1 MCDQR
6 QGLHRL
12 ERKGVMTS
20 QVYVIGASGSPVAKI
35 GVSTDPERRLRQI
48 QSMSPLRLEIL
59 WTCPGSYPLEGRLH
73 AQLRAY
79 RSHGEWFD
87 FQDLD
92 PVKAVQGAVSKVQGE
107 EASGSAESAQADPCA
122 SGTIL
127 GCICGHGN
135 GHHGSGGCT
144 VMGWDEASDCRC
156 TAYTPASMDDETLT
170 PASDQNSATN
180 GRREPAPFSPSHP
193 LALSADT
200 RVRLGQAVREFLNAP
215 GLVGAP
221 DPQRLAVLVL
231 AAHVSWSTGLVEVT
245 SRDLGQWLGL
255 SVSQM
260 QSVVLPGLRRSGV
273 VMTRTLTGKFGEHR
287 NLQCEVLPLRTA
299 QGVAGHPLAL
309 SQKELAAWL
318 RLMEALMAPGRSLQ
332 DTTPTPAGLLGGR
345 SGRGSSTDRLAL
357 LLLVLEAAE
366 TGRVRL
372 CGGTVDKHR
381 GRAAA
386 TLARLLD
393 CGLPGAERVLKRLED
408 ANLVR
413 RPRSVTTSGLHNR
426 TRLVVPAVAAAHRES
441 QNLGNYQPARPEY
454 GPKPRQ

>member
-1 MCDQR
+1 M
-6 QGLHRL
+6 
-12 ERKGVMTS
+12 KS
-20 QVYVIGASGSPVAKI
+20 NVYVIGVSGSPVAKI
-35 GVSTDPERRLRQI
+35 GVSIDPARRLRQI

-59 WTCPGSYPLEGRLH
+59 WTCPGSYLLEGRLH
-73 AQLRAY
+73 AHLRAY

-92 PVKAVQGAVSKVQGE
+92 PVKAVQDAVSKVRGDE
-107 EASGSAESAQADPCA
+107 TSGHIEPAKADPCA
-122 SGTIL
+122 SGTAL

-135 GHHGSGGCT
+135 GLHGAGGCT
-144 VMGWDEASDCRC
+144 VMGWDEVSDCQC
-156 TAYTPASMDDETLT
+156 FAYTPASIDGEVLT
-170 PASDQNSATN
+170 SVSDRRSSAN
-180 GRREPAPFSPSHP
+180 GQREPTPLVPDHP
-193 LALSADT
+193 LALSTDT
-200 RVRLGQAVREFLNAP
+200 RVRLGRAVREFLNIP

-221 DPQRLAVLVL
+221 DPLRLAVLIL
-231 AAHVSWSTGLVEVT
+231 AAHTSCSTGLVEIT
-245 SRDLGQWLGL
+245 ARELGQWLGL
-255 SVSQM
+255 SVSHI

-273 VMTRTLTGKFGEHR
+273 VITRTLKGEFGEHR

-299 QGVAGHPLAL
+299 QGVPGHPLAL
-309 SQKELAAWL
+309 SQKELTAWQ
-318 RLMEALMAPGRSLQ
+318 RLLEALMAPGQSLPG
-332 DTTPTPAGLLGGR
+332 TTHTAAGLLGGR

-393 CGLPGAERVLKRLED
+393 CGLPGAERALKRLED

-413 RPRSVTTSGLHNR
+413 RPRRETMSGLRNR
-426 TRLVVPAVAAAHRES
+426 TRLVVPAVAAAHR
-441 QNLGNYQPARPEY
+441 QVPTGHVAGPAA
-454 GPKPRQ
+454 